1 MDFFCLDCTHC
12 AHMQDSKLHWAAAF
26 VQTTSNSRKEADV
39 NKNRWM
45 TEKQIIGEENLDPE
59 GSAKDAK
66 VLQILLNDLPSK
78 KHTNKQLADMGIM
91 LYCYTK
97 NQEVASSSKETK
109 QIVSESLQGT
119 GSKAKPKRGA
129 KAVAGVAVG
138 EQLQV
143 SWVVA
148 IKQLRPGFFC
158 LCFFSNSVVF
168 VVLCRSSMSSLVE
181 KAEKYLAGIKAELRK
196 HLTLPE
202 ADMNQC
208 KATVGHVEATVK
220 DSIDLLSSNLP
231 DTEAT
236 HTDLKKNYDGLV
248 EICNLGQQTIQ
259 DLLSKNGISI
269 KKPVQ
274 FVKGKGKGKGKSTE
288 VKEEPNHDEKEDPK
302 EGQNAKTE
310 SATKS

>member
-1 MDFFCLDCTHC
+1 
-12 AHMQDSKLHWAAAF
+12 MQDSKLQWAAAF

-129 KAVAGVAVG
+129 KSIAGVAVG

-148 IKQLRPGFFC
+148 IKQLRPGFFFVC
-158 LCFFSNSVVF
+158 VFFSIQS
-168 VVLCRSSMSSLVE
+168 C
-181 KAEKYLAGIKAELRK
+181 
-196 HLTLPE
+196 
-202 ADMNQC
+202 
-208 KATVGHVEATVK
+208 
-220 DSIDLLSSNLP
+220 LSSCAGP
-231 DTEAT
+231 
-236 HTDLKKNYDGLV
+236 
-248 EICNLGQQTIQ
+248 
-259 DLLSKNGISI
+259 
-269 KKPVQ
+269 P
-274 FVKGKGKGKGKSTE
+274 
-288 VKEEPNHDEKEDPK
+288 
-302 EGQNAKTE
+302 
-310 SATKS
+310 